1 MIVINDIKDKSV
13 ELYCPLGEL
22 IGVVE
27 TELQMN
33 DVCIQIKKLGI
44 KTEKSGYYFKCDG
57 CEIDILSTGRIPSL
71 SHLSV
76 SFFDTCQHQLEELL
90 FNK

>member
-1 MIVINDIKDKSV
+1 MIVINDVRDKSV
-13 ELYCPLGEL
+13 ELYCPAGEL

-27 TELQMN
+27 TELQLN

-44 KTEKSGYYFKCDG
+44 KGEKSGYYFRCEG
-57 CEIDILSTGRIPSL
+57 CVIDILSTGRIPSL
-71 SHLSV
+71 SHLNV
-76 SFFDTCQHQLEELL
+76 SFFDTCTKQLEELL